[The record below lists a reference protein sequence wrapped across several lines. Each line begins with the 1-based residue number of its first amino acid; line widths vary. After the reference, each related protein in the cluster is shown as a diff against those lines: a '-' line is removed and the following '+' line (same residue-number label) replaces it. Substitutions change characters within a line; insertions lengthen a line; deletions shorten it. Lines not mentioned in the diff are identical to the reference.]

1 MSVRVRFAPSPTGF
15 MHVGNARTA
24 LFNFLF
30 ARHHGGDFVLRIE
43 DTDVERH
50 SEEAV
55 NVIYEALRW
64 MGIDWDEGPDVGGPY
79 GPYRQSERLDIY
91 REYIEKLKEKGLVYE
106 CFCTPEEL
114 DRMRKEQLERGEPPR
129 YTGKCRNL
137 TEEERERLRA
147 EGRRPVLRFKVPEDE
162 EIVFNDLIKGEIRIN
177 SRQLGGD
184 FVIVRSNGMPVYN
197 FVVVVDDALMRI
209 THVIRGEDHIS
220 NTPKQILLYRA
231 LGFNPPEF
239 AHLPMILGTDR
250 SKLSKRHGSTSVK
263 EFKEK
268 GYLPEAFTN
277 FLALLGW
284 YPKDG
289 KEVLSMEELIERFD
303 IKDVNSAPAVFDTTK
318 LNWLNQV
325 YIRNYD
331 LDKLL
336 DLVIPYLEGAGFDVS
351 KFDREWLK
359 RVLEVTR
366 EYFTVLSDAPT
377 YMETFLKDDFDL
389 TPEARD
395 FIAES
400 EVRLRVILRFYE
412 KVENLG
418 GELDQ
423 STFKKLVKELGK
435 ELGVKGK
442 NLFMP
447 LRIALTGKM
456 SGPEVPVLAEL
467 LGKRR
472 VLKRVRNTLVKIYL
486 GVKDK
491 ISGLTQE
498 EISKLN
504 RLIEETL

>member
-24 LFNFLF
+24 LFNYLF
-30 ARHHGGDFVLRIE
+30 ARHNNGTFVLRIE

-55 NVIYEALRW
+55 NVIYEALKW
-64 MGIDWDEGPDVGGPY
+64 MGIEWDEGPDVGGPY
-79 GPYRQSERLDIY
+79 GPYRQSERLSIY
-91 REYIEKLKEKGLVYE
+91 KEFIEKLKEKGLVYE
-106 CFCTPEEL
+106 CYCTPEEL
-114 DRMRKEQLERGEPPR
+114 DAMRKEQLERGEPPR
-129 YTGKCRNL
+129 YTGKCRHL
-137 TEEERERLRA
+137 TEEEKEKLRA
-147 EGRRPVLRFKVPEDE
+147 EGRKPVLRFKVPEDE
-162 EIVFNDLIKGEIRIN
+162 VIVFEDLVKGRIEIN

-197 FVVVVDDALMRI
+197 FVVVIDDALMKI

-231 LGFNPPEF
+231 LGFEVPQF
-239 AHLPMILGTDR
+239 AHLPMILGQDR

-325 YIRNYD
+325 YIRSYPI
-331 LDKLL
+331 DKLT
-336 DLVIPYLEGAGFDVS
+336 DLVIPYLEKAGFDLS
-351 KFDREWLK
+351 SFSRDWLE
-359 RVLEVTR
+359 RVVEVTR
-366 EYFTVLSDAPT
+366 EYFTVLSDAPV
-377 YMETFLKDDFDL
+377 YMETFLKDDFQVQ
-389 TPEARD
+389 PEAKE
-395 FIAES
+395 FISEDLKRLEVIKAFKEKLSGFEGGLSQES
-400 EVRLRVILRFYE
+400 
-412 KVENLG
+412 
-418 GELDQ
+418 
-423 STFKKLVKELGK
+423 FKKLVKEVGK
-435 ELGVKGK
+435 EVGVKGK

-447 LRIALTGKM
+447 IRIGLTGKM
-456 SGPEVPVLAEL
+456 SGPELPVLAEL
-467 LGKRR
+467 LGKER
-472 VLKRVRNTLVKIYL
+472 VLKRLEN
-486 GVKDK
+486 
-491 ISGLTQE
+491 S
-498 EISKLN
+498 LN
-504 RLIEETL
+504 QLEG